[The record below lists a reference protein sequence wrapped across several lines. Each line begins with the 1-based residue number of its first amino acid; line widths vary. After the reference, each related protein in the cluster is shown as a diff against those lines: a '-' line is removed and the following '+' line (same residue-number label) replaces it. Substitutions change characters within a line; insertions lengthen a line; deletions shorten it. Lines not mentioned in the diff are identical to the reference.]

1 MTTQALAVALS
12 QAAFGAVTMMFIA
25 YSTVVALKVDERDID
40 RERKQAKRL
49 RKADFIGVPAPI
61 YYIYADRK
69 AADLSRR
76 LRLTSTTLASM
87 YVIFLGL
94 STLMIAPEW
103 LSSPSAQSLAATFR
117 CYGFS
122 PHDPAILYTLAVVGL
137 AWWIKRRC
145 NAFFAAGRVR

>member
-25 YSTVVALKVDERDID
+25 YSTLVALKVDERDAG

-49 RKADFIGVPAPI
+49 RKANFIGVPAPI
-61 YYIYADRK
+61 YYVYADPK
-69 AADLSRR
+69 AADLSRK
-76 LRLTSTTLASM
+76 LRKTSTMLASM

-94 STLMIAPEW
+94 STLMISPGW
-103 LSSPSAQSLAATFR
+103 LSPSAQSLAATFR

-122 PHDPAILYTLAVVGL
+122 PHDPAILYTLVVVGL

-145 NAFFAAGRVR
+145 DLVFAAGRQL